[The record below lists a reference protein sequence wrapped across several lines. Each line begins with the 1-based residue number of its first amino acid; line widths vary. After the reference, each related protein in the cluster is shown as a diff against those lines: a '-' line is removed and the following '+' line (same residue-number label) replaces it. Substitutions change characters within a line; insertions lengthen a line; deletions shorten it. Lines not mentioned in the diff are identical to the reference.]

1 VLYIIY
7 SFPSYISYS
16 WTIEQIDRHRS
27 SAEDYTNM
35 SYYNL
40 CGIGSQQNNISKGK
54 GGKKG
59 GGVHIK
65 NNWYARP
72 Q

>member
-1 VLYIIY
+1 LQDKL
-7 SFPSYISYS
+7 YS

-54 GGKKG
+54 GKKKEN
-59 GGVHIK
+59 VK
-65 NNWYARP
+65 SCLN
-72 Q
+72 

>member
-7 SFPSYISYS
+7 SFPSYILYS

-54 GGKKG
+54 GEKG
-59 GGVHIK
+59 
-65 NNWYARP
+65 RS
-72 Q
+72 